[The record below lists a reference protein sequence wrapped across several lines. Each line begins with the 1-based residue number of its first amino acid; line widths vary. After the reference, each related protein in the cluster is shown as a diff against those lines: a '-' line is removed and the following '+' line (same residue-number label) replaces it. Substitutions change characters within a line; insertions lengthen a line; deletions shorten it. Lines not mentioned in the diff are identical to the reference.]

1 MGGQIV
7 DASIIAAPKQRNTN
21 AEKRDIKEG
30 RIPAGW
36 ADSPPSSRRRTGT
49 PGGR

>member
-30 RIPAGW
+30 H
-36 ADSPPSSRRRTGT
+36 
-49 PGGR
+49 PGRVGGQARQARA